1 MKEEEGER
9 GLRVRDGGY
18 GRGLRV
24 RVAEG
29 RGGAEGVVDLVAE
42 FGGEGEEGWG
52 GVGHLLVAA
61 MGQLVGEVEDLMR
74 LVGDG
79 FLVGVESDLKTSN
92 SVSCDSGFA
101 SMKLD
106 LAGCQMDP
114 RGAGRLLG
122 VCSSRWEDW

>member
-1 MKEEEGER
+1 
-9 GLRVRDGGY
+9 
-18 GRGLRV
+18 
-24 RVAEG
+24 
-29 RGGAEGVVDLVAE
+29 
-42 FGGEGEEGWG
+42 
-52 GVGHLLVAA
+52 
-61 MGQLVGEVEDLMR
+61 MR

-79 FLVGVESDLKTSN
+79 FLVGVESGLKTSN

-101 SMKLD
+101 SMEVD